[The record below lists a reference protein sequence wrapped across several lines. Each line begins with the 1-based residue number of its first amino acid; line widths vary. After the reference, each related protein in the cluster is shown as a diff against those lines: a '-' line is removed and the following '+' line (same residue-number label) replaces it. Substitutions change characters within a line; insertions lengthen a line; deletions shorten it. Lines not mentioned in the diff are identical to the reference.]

1 MTVEIA
7 IVFALLLATFFAM
20 TTEKLPPDIIAL
32 WAMGVLLGIGILS
45 PSEAF
50 DVFANEAA
58 IAVGCMFVL
67 SASLERTGALDQLG
81 AATDRLVGQSDWS
94 ILLVLL
100 PLVAFTSAFVNNTP
114 VVLLFLPIVTGLAA
128 KRNIKPSKLLI
139 PLSFASILGG
149 CCTLIGT
156 STNLLV
162 SSTAAELGRISFRM
176 FDLAP
181 IGGII
186 AALGIL
192 YLLTLGRRLLPA
204 RETLASILQATDDK
218 KYRTEVA
225 VLENSP
231 LIGKRLT
238 ETPLKNLPDGRVL
251 EVLRHKEALPFGLDE
266 ITLQARDRIRLSIL
280 SSSVMEIKNLQG
292 IEILQQSDDIG
303 LEVIETEKAIV
314 VEGTIAPQSQIEGDT
329 IRHLDLRRR
338 YGVRILALHRR
349 GVNLRKKFENTRLRF
364 GDTLLIEG
372 TQSSIQRLQESRDI
386 LLLSTAPRQA
396 PRRGKRKYALAALG
410 CFVLLAT
417 ATPIPISVLALL
429 AALFV
434 VITGCLENDE
444 AYQSV
449 NWRIL
454 FMIFGMLSLGLALEK
469 TGGVTL
475 IAQFILQI
483 TGNFG
488 PAVTLSAVILVCSL
502 LTTFLSN
509 NAVAVMVAPIVIQI
523 AGSLQ
528 ADPKPFLIGVAIGC
542 SACFATPIGYQTN
555 TLVYGVGGYKFRDF
569 VKIGIPLNLIVWL
582 AASILIPFLYPLAKP
597 NQSGDELAR
606 RTPQIMGVGKGLD
619 TAATAVLNANGGV
632 TLTGACWRRKCF
644 R

>member
-1 MTVEIA
+1 MTIEIA

-32 WAMGVLLGIGILS
+32 CAMGALLGAGILS
-45 PSEAF
+45 PAEAF
-50 DVFANEAA
+50 RVFGNEAA
-58 IAVGCMFVL
+58 IAVGCMFII
-67 SASLERTGALDQLG
+67 SAALERTGALDQLG
-81 AATDRLVGQSDWS
+81 AATDRLIGQSDVS
-94 ILLVLL
+94 ILLALL
-100 PLVAFTSAFVNNTP
+100 PLVALTSAFVNNTP
-114 VVLLFLPIVTGLAA
+114 VVLLFLPIVTSLAA

-162 SSTAAELGRISFRM
+162 SSTAAEQGQIPFRM

-181 IGGII
+181 VGGII
-186 AALGIL
+186 AAVGIL
-192 YLLTLGRRLLPA
+192 YLLTLGRRLLPS
-204 RETLASILQATDDK
+204 RETLASILQSTADK

-231 LIGKRLT
+231 LIGKRLP
-238 ETPLKNLPDGRVL
+238 ETPLKTLPHGRIL
-251 EVLRHKEALPFGLDE
+251 EVWRRKEALPFGLDE
-266 ITLQARDRIRLSIL
+266 ITLQAGDRIRLSIL

-292 IEILQQSDDIG
+292 IEILQQADDIG

-314 VEGTIAPQSQIEGDT
+314 VEGAIAPQSQFEGDT

-372 TQSSIQRLQESRDI
+372 TQSGIQRLQESRDI
-386 LLLSTAPRQA
+386 LLLSTAPCQA
-396 PRRGKRKYALAALG
+396 PRRHKRKYALAALAG
-410 CFVLLAT
+410 FVLLAT
-417 ATPIPISVLALL
+417 ATSVPISVLALL
-429 AALFV
+429 AALFA
-434 VITGCLENDE
+434 VITRCLENDE

-475 IAQFILQI
+475 IAQSILQI

-488 PAVTLSAVILVCSL
+488 PAVTLSAIILVCSL

-528 ADPKPFLIGVAIGC
+528 ANPKPFLIGVAIGC

-597 NQSGDELAR
+597 
-606 RTPQIMGVGKGLD
+606 
-619 TAATAVLNANGGV
+619 
-632 TLTGACWRRKCF
+632 
-644 R
+644 

>member
-1 MTVEIA
+1 MTIEIA

-32 WAMGVLLGIGILS
+32 CAMGVLLGSGILS

-50 DVFANEAA
+50 RVFGNEAA

-67 SASLERTGALDQLG
+67 SAALERTGALDQLG
-81 AATDRLVGQSDWS
+81 AATDRLVGQSDGS

-162 SSTAAELGRISFRM
+162 SSTAAELGRSPFRM

-192 YLLTLGRRLLPA
+192 YLLTLGRLLLPS
-204 RETLASILQATDDK
+204 RETLASILQSTDDK

-238 ETPLKNLPDGRVL
+238 ETPLKNLPNGRVL
-251 EVLRHKEALPFGLDE
+251 EVWRHKESLPFGLDE
-266 ITLQARDRIRLSIL
+266 IILQAGDRIRLSIL
-280 SSSVMEIKNLQG
+280 SSSVMEIKNLRG

-314 VEGTIAPQSQIEGDT
+314 LEGAIAPQSQFEGDT
-329 IRHLDLRRR
+329 IRRLDLRRR

-372 TQSSIQRLQESRDI
+372 TQSGIQRLQESRDL
-386 LLLSTAPRQA
+386 LLLSTAPCQA
-396 PRRGKRKYALAALG
+396 PRRHKRKYALAALV
-410 CFVLLAT
+410 CFVLFAT
-417 ATPIPISVLALL
+417 ATSIPISVLALL
-429 AALFV
+429 AAVFM

-469 TGGVTL
+469 TDGVTL
-475 IAQFILQI
+475 IAESILQI
-483 TGNFG
+483 TGKFG

-569 VKIGIPLNLIVWL
+569 VKIGLPLNLIVWL
-582 AASILIPFLYPLAKP
+582 AASILIPFLYPLAQP
-597 NQSGDELAR
+597 
-606 RTPQIMGVGKGLD
+606 
-619 TAATAVLNANGGV
+619 
-632 TLTGACWRRKCF
+632 
-644 R
+644 

>member
-1 MTVEIA
+1 MTIDIA

-20 TTEKLPPDIIAL
+20 TTERIPPDIIAL
-32 WAMGVLLGIGILS
+32 AAMGVLLGAGILS
-45 PSEAF
+45 PPDAF
-50 DVFANEAA
+50 QVFGNEAA

-67 SASLERTGALDQLG
+67 SASLERTGALDHLG

-162 SSTAAELGRISFRM
+162 SSTAAELGRIPFRM

-181 IGGII
+181 IGGVI
-186 AALGIL
+186 AVLGIL

-204 RETLASILQATDDK
+204 RETLASILQSTDDK

-238 ETPLKNLPDGRVL
+238 ETPLKNLPNGRVL
-251 EVLRHKEALPFGLDE
+251 EVLRRKEALPFGLDE
-266 ITLQARDRIRLSIL
+266 ITLQAGDRIRLSIL

-314 VEGTIAPQSQIEGDT
+314 VEGAIAPQSQIEGGT
-329 IRHLDLRRR
+329 IRRLDLRRR

-372 TQSSIQRLQESRDI
+372 TQSGIQRLQESRDI
-386 LLLSTAPRQA
+386 LLLSAAPCQA
-396 PRRGKRKYALAALG
+396 PRRGKRKYALAALVG
-410 CFVLLAT
+410 FVLLA
-417 ATPIPISVLALL
+417 ATTSVPISVLALL
-429 AALFV
+429 AAVFV
-434 VITGCLENDE
+434 VIAGCLENDE
-444 AYQSV
+444 AYQSI

-469 TGGVTL
+469 TGGVAL
-475 IAQFILQI
+475 IAESILQI

-502 LTTFLSN
+502 LTAFLSN
-509 NAVAVMVAPIVIQI
+509 NAVAVMVSPIVIQI

-555 TLVYGVGGYKFRDF
+555 TLVYGVGGYQFRDF
-569 VKIGIPLNLIVWL
+569 VKIGLPLNLIVWL
-582 AASILIPFLYPLAKP
+582 AASIFIPFFYPLAKP
-597 NQSGDELAR
+597 
-606 RTPQIMGVGKGLD
+606 
-619 TAATAVLNANGGV
+619 
-632 TLTGACWRRKCF
+632 
-644 R
+644 

>member
-1 MTVEIA
+1 MTFEIA

-32 WAMGVLLGIGILS
+32 CAMGVLLGAGILS
-45 PSEAF
+45 PTEAF
-50 DVFANEAA
+50 RVFGNKAA

-67 SASLERTGALDQLG
+67 SAALERTGALDQLG

-114 VVLLFLPIVTGLAA
+114 VVLLFLPIVTSLAA

-162 SSTAAELGRISFRM
+162 SSTAAELGRIPFRM

-192 YLLTLGRRLLPA
+192 YLLTIGRLLLPS
-204 RETLASILQATDDK
+204 RETLASILQSTDDK

-238 ETPLKNLPDGRVL
+238 ETPLKNLPNGRVL
-251 EVLRHKEALPFGLDE
+251 EVWRHKEALPLGLDE
-266 ITLQARDRIRLSIL
+266 TILQAGDHIRLSIL

-292 IEILQQSDDIG
+292 IEILRQSDDIG

-314 VEGTIAPQSQIEGDT
+314 VEGAIAPQSQFEGDT
-329 IRHLDLRRR
+329 IRRLDLRRR

-372 TQSSIQRLQESRDI
+372 TQSGIQRLQESRDI
-386 LLLSTAPRQA
+386 LLLAASPCQA
-396 PRRGKRKYALAALG
+396 PRRHKRKYALAALAG
-410 CFVLLAT
+410 FVLLAT
-417 ATPIPISVLALL
+417 ATSIPISVLALL
-429 AALFV
+429 AAVFV

-475 IAQFILQI
+475 IAQSILQI

-582 AASILIPFLYPLAKP
+582 AASILLPFLYPLAKP
-597 NQSGDELAR
+597 
-606 RTPQIMGVGKGLD
+606 
-619 TAATAVLNANGGV
+619 
-632 TLTGACWRRKCF
+632 
-644 R
+644 

>member
-1 MTVEIA
+1 MTIEIA

-32 WAMGVLLGIGILS
+32 CAMGALLGAGILS

-50 DVFANEAA
+50 RVFGNDAA

-81 AATDRLVGQSDWS
+81 AATDRLVGRSDWS

-128 KRNIKPSKLLI
+128 KRDIKPSKLLI

-162 SSTAAELGRISFRM
+162 SSTAAELGRIPFRM

-186 AALGIL
+186 AALGIV
-192 YLLTLGRRLLPA
+192 YLLTLGRRLLPT
-204 RETLASILQATDDK
+204 RETLASILQSTDDK

-238 ETPLKNLPDGRVL
+238 ETPLKNLPNGRVL
-251 EVLRHKEALPFGLDE
+251 EVWRHKEALPFGLDE
-266 ITLQARDRIRLSIL
+266 ITLQAGDRIRLSIL
-280 SSSVMEIKNLQG
+280 SSSIMEIKNLQG
-292 IEILQQSDDIG
+292 IEILRQSDDIG

-314 VEGTIAPQSQIEGDT
+314 VEGTIGPQSQIEGDT
-329 IRHLDLRRR
+329 IRRLDLRRR

-386 LLLSTAPRQA
+386 LLLSAAPCQA
-396 PRRGKRKYALAALG
+396 PRRGKRKYALAALV

-417 ATPIPISVLALL
+417 ATSIPISALALL
-429 AALFV
+429 AAVFV

-469 TGGVTL
+469 TGGVML
-475 IAQFILQI
+475 IAESILQI

-555 TLVYGVGGYKFRDF
+555 TLVYGAGGYKFRDF
-569 VKIGIPLNLIVWL
+569 VKIGLPLNLIVWL
-582 AASILIPFLYPLAKP
+582 SASILIPILYPLAKP
-597 NQSGDELAR
+597 
-606 RTPQIMGVGKGLD
+606 
-619 TAATAVLNANGGV
+619 
-632 TLTGACWRRKCF
+632 
-644 R
+644 

>member
-1 MTVEIA
+1 MTIEIA
-7 IVFALLLATFFAM
+7 IVFTLLLATFCAM

-32 WAMGVLLGIGILS
+32 WAMGVLLGGGILS

-50 DVFANEAA
+50 RVFGNEAA

-162 SSTAAELGRISFRM
+162 SSTAAELGRIPFRM

-192 YLLTLGRRLLPA
+192 YLLTFGRLLLPS
-204 RETLASILQATDDK
+204 RETLASILQSTDDK

-238 ETPLKNLPDGRVL
+238 ETPLKNLPNSRVL
-251 EVLRHKEALPFGLDE
+251 EVWRHKESLPIGLDE
-266 ITLQARDRIRLSIL
+266 IILQAGDRIRLSIL

-292 IEILQQSDDIG
+292 IEILRQSDDTG

-314 VEGTIAPQSQIEGDT
+314 VEGAIAPQSQFEGDT
-329 IRHLDLRRR
+329 IRRLDLRRR

-372 TQSSIQRLQESRDI
+372 TQSGIQRLQESRDL
-386 LLLSTAPRQA
+386 LLLSTAPCQA
-396 PRRGKRKYALAALG
+396 PRRHKRKYALAALVG
-410 CFVLLAT
+410 FVLLAA

-429 AALFV
+429 AAVFV

-475 IAQFILQI
+475 IAESILQI

-488 PAVTLSAVILVCSL
+488 PVVTLSAVILICSL

-582 AASILIPFLYPLAKP
+582 AASILIPFLYPLAQP
-597 NQSGDELAR
+597 
-606 RTPQIMGVGKGLD
+606 
-619 TAATAVLNANGGV
+619 
-632 TLTGACWRRKCF
+632 
-644 R
+644 

>member
-1 MTVEIA
+1 MTIEIA

-32 WAMGVLLGIGILS
+32 CAMGALLGAGILS
-45 PSEAF
+45 PAEAF
-50 DVFANEAA
+50 RVFGNEAA
-58 IAVGCMFVL
+58 IAVGCMFII
-67 SASLERTGALDQLG
+67 SAALERTGALDQLG
-81 AATDRLVGQSDWS
+81 AATDRLIGQSDVS
-94 ILLVLL
+94 ILLALL
-100 PLVAFTSAFVNNTP
+100 PLVALTSAFVNNTP

-162 SSTAAELGRISFRM
+162 SSTAAEQGQIPFRM

-181 IGGII
+181 VGGII
-186 AALGIL
+186 AAVGIL
-192 YLLTLGRRLLPA
+192 YLLTLGRRLLPS
-204 RETLASILQATDDK
+204 RETLASILQSTADK

-231 LIGKRLT
+231 LIGKRLP
-238 ETPLKNLPDGRVL
+238 ETPLKTLPHGRIL
-251 EVLRHKEALPFGLDE
+251 EVWRRKEALPFGLDE
-266 ITLQARDRIRLSIL
+266 ITLQAGDRIRLSIL

-292 IEILQQSDDIG
+292 IEILRQADDIG

-314 VEGTIAPQSQIEGDT
+314 VEGAIAPQSQFEGDT

-372 TQSSIQRLQESRDI
+372 TQSGIQRLQESRDI
-386 LLLSTAPRQA
+386 LLLSTAPCQA
-396 PRRGKRKYALAALG
+396 PRRHKRKYALAALAG
-410 CFVLLAT
+410 FVLLAT
-417 ATPIPISVLALL
+417 ATSVPISVLALL
-429 AALFV
+429 AALFA

-475 IAQFILQI
+475 IAQSILQI

-488 PAVTLSAVILVCSL
+488 PAVTLSAIILVCSL

-528 ADPKPFLIGVAIGC
+528 ANPKPFLIGVAIGC

-597 NQSGDELAR
+597 
-606 RTPQIMGVGKGLD
+606 
-619 TAATAVLNANGGV
+619 
-632 TLTGACWRRKCF
+632 
-644 R
+644 

>member
-1 MTVEIA
+1 MTVEIT

-20 TTEKLPPDIIAL
+20 TTEKIPPDIIAL
-32 WAMGVLLGIGILS
+32 CAMGVLLGAGILS

-50 DVFANEAA
+50 HVFGNEAA

-67 SASLERTGALDQLG
+67 SAALERTGALDQLG

-114 VVLLFLPIVTGLAA
+114 VVLLFLPVVTGLAA

-162 SSTAAELGRISFRM
+162 SSTAAELGRIQFRM

-181 IGGII
+181 VGGII

-192 YLLTLGRRLLPA
+192 YLLTLGRRLLPS
-204 RETLASILQATDDK
+204 RETLASILQSTDDK

-238 ETPLKNLPDGRVL
+238 ETPLKNLPNGRVL
-251 EVLRHKEALPFGLDE
+251 EVLRHQEALPFGLDE
-266 ITLQARDRIRLSIL
+266 ITLQAGDRIRLSIL

-314 VEGTIAPQSQIEGDT
+314 VEGAIGPQSQFEGDT
-329 IRHLDLRRR
+329 IRRLDLRRR
-338 YGVRILALHRR
+338 YGIRILALHRQ

-372 TQSSIQRLQESRDI
+372 TQFGIQRLQESRDI
-386 LLLSTAPRQA
+386 LLLAAAPCQA
-396 PRRGKRKYALAALG
+396 PRRHKRKYALAALV

-417 ATPIPISVLALL
+417 ATSIPISVLALL
-429 AALFV
+429 AAVFV

-475 IAQFILQI
+475 IAQSILQI

-488 PAVTLSAVILVCSL
+488 PAVTLSAIILVCSL

-509 NAVAVMVAPIVIQI
+509 NAVAVMVVPIVIQI

-569 VKIGIPLNLIVWL
+569 VKIGLPLNFIVWL

-597 NQSGDELAR
+597 
-606 RTPQIMGVGKGLD
+606 
-619 TAATAVLNANGGV
+619 
-632 TLTGACWRRKCF
+632 
-644 R
+644 

>member
-32 WAMGVLLGIGILS
+32 CAMGVLLVAGILS
-45 PSEAF
+45 PTEAF
-50 DVFANEAA
+50 RVFGNKAA

-67 SASLERTGALDQLG
+67 SAALERTGALDQLG

-114 VVLLFLPIVTGLAA
+114 VVLLFLPIVTSLAA

-162 SSTAAELGRISFRM
+162 SSTAAELGRIPFRM

-192 YLLTLGRRLLPA
+192 YLLTIGRLLLPS
-204 RETLASILQATDDK
+204 RETLASILQSTDDK

-238 ETPLKNLPDGRVL
+238 ETPLKNFPNGRVL
-251 EVLRHKEALPFGLDE
+251 EVWRHKEALPLGLDE
-266 ITLQARDRIRLSIL
+266 TILQAGDRIRLSIL

-292 IEILQQSDDIG
+292 IEILRQSDDIG

-314 VEGTIAPQSQIEGDT
+314 VEGAIAPQSQFEGDT
-329 IRHLDLRRR
+329 IRRLDLRRR

-372 TQSSIQRLQESRDI
+372 TQSGIQRLQESRDI
-386 LLLSTAPRQA
+386 LLLAASPCQA
-396 PRRGKRKYALAALG
+396 PRRHKRKYALAALAG
-410 CFVLLAT
+410 FVLLAA
-417 ATPIPISVLALL
+417 ATSIPVSVLALL
-429 AALFV
+429 AAVFV

-475 IAQFILQI
+475 IAQSILQI

-597 NQSGDELAR
+597 
-606 RTPQIMGVGKGLD
+606 
-619 TAATAVLNANGGV
+619 
-632 TLTGACWRRKCF
+632 
-644 R
+644 

>member
-1 MTVEIA
+1 MTIEIA
-7 IVFALLLATFFAM
+7 IVCALLLATFFAM

-32 WAMGVLLGIGILS
+32 WAMGVLLGAGILS
-45 PSEAF
+45 PAEAF
-50 DVFANEAA
+50 RVFGNEAA

-67 SASLERTGALDQLG
+67 SAALERTGALDQLG
-81 AATDRLVGQSDWS
+81 ATTDRLIGQSDGS

-100 PLVAFTSAFVNNTP
+100 PLAALTSAFVNNTP
-114 VVLLFLPIVTGLAA
+114 VILLFLPIVTGLAA

-162 SSTAAELGRISFRM
+162 RSTAAEQGQIPFRM

-181 IGGII
+181 VGGII

-192 YLLTLGRRLLPA
+192 YLLTLGRRLLPS
-204 RETLASILQATDDK
+204 RETLASILQSTADK

-238 ETPLKNLPDGRVL
+238 ETPLKTLPHGRIL
-251 EVLRHKEALPFGLDE
+251 EVWRRKEALPFGLDE
-266 ITLQARDRIRLSIL
+266 ITLQAGDRIRLSIL

-292 IEILQQSDDIG
+292 IEILQQADDIG

-314 VEGTIAPQSQIEGDT
+314 VEGAIAPQSHFEGDT

-338 YGVRILALHRR
+338 YGVRILALHRQ

-372 TQSSIQRLQESRDI
+372 TQSGIQRLQESRDI
-386 LLLSTAPRQA
+386 LLLATAPCHA
-396 PRRGKRKYALAALG
+396 PRRHKRKYALAALAG
-410 CFVLLAT
+410 FVLLAT
-417 ATPIPISVLALL
+417 ATSVPISVLALL
-429 AALFV
+429 AALFA

-475 IAQFILQI
+475 IAQSILQI

-488 PAVTLSAVILVCSL
+488 PAATLSAVILLCSL

-523 AGSLQ
+523 ASSLQ
-528 ADPKPFLIGVAIGC
+528 ANPKPFLIGVAIGC

-597 NQSGDELAR
+597 
-606 RTPQIMGVGKGLD
+606 
-619 TAATAVLNANGGV
+619 
-632 TLTGACWRRKCF
+632 
-644 R
+644 

>member
-1 MTVEIA
+1 MTIEIA

-32 WAMGVLLGIGILS
+32 WAMGVLLGAGILS
-45 PSEAF
+45 PAEAF
-50 DVFANEAA
+50 HVFANKAA
-58 IAVGCMFVL
+58 LTVGCMFVL
-67 SASLERTGALDQLG
+67 SASLERTGALDHLG

-100 PLVAFTSAFVNNTP
+100 PLVALTSAFVNNTP
-114 VVLLFLPIVTGLAA
+114 VVLLFLPIVTGLAS

-162 SSTAAELGRISFRM
+162 SSTAAELGRIQFRM

-192 YLLTLGRRLLPA
+192 YLLTLGRHFLPS
-204 RETLASILQATDDK
+204 RETLASILQSTDDK

-238 ETPLKNLPDGRVL
+238 ETPLKNLPNGRVL
-251 EVLRHKEALPFGLDE
+251 EVLRHKEALPLGLDE
-266 ITLQARDRIRLSIL
+266 ITLQAGDRIRLSIL

-292 IEILQQSDDIG
+292 IEILRQSNDIG

-314 VEGTIAPQSQIEGDT
+314 VEGAIGPQSQIEGHT
-329 IRHLDLRRR
+329 IRRLDLRRR

-386 LLLSTAPRQA
+386 LLLSAAPCQA
-396 PRRGKRKYALAALG
+396 PRRSKRKYALAALG
-410 CFVLLAT
+410 GFVLLAT
-417 ATPIPISVLALL
+417 ATAIPISVLALL
-429 AALFV
+429 AAVFV

-454 FMIFGMLSLGLALEK
+454 FMIFGMLSLGLALK
-469 TGGVTL
+469 RTGGVAL
-475 IAQFILQI
+475 IAESTLQI

-555 TLVYGVGGYKFRDF
+555 TLVYGAGGYKFRDF

-582 AASILIPFLYPLAKP
+582 TASILIPVLYPLVKP
-597 NQSGDELAR
+597 
-606 RTPQIMGVGKGLD
+606 
-619 TAATAVLNANGGV
+619 
-632 TLTGACWRRKCF
+632 
-644 R
+644 

>member
-1 MTVEIA
+1 MTIEIA

-32 WAMGVLLGIGILS
+32 CAMGALLGAGILS

-50 DVFANEAA
+50 RVFGNDAA

-67 SASLERTGALDQLG
+67 SASLERTGALDHLG
-81 AATDRLVGQSDWS
+81 AATDRLVGRSDWS

-128 KRNIKPSKLLI
+128 KRDIKPSKLLI

-162 SSTAAELGRISFRM
+162 SSTAAELGRIPFRM

-186 AALGIL
+186 AALGIV

-204 RETLASILQATDDK
+204 RETLASILQSTDDK

-238 ETPLKNLPDGRVL
+238 ETPLKNLPNGRVL

-266 ITLQARDRIRLSIL
+266 ITLQAGDRIRLSIL
-280 SSSVMEIKNLQG
+280 SSSIMEIKNLQG
-292 IEILQQSDDIG
+292 IEILRQSDDIG

-314 VEGTIAPQSQIEGDT
+314 VEGTIGPQSQIEGDT
-329 IRHLDLRRR
+329 IRRLDLRRR

-386 LLLSTAPRQA
+386 LLLSAAPCQA
-396 PRRGKRKYALAALG
+396 PRRGKRKYALAALV
-410 CFVLLAT
+410 CFVLLA
-417 ATPIPISVLALL
+417 ATTSVPISALALL
-429 AALFV
+429 AAVFV

-469 TGGVTL
+469 TGGVML
-475 IAQFILQI
+475 IAESILQI

-509 NAVAVMVAPIVIQI
+509 NAVAVMVATIVIQI

-555 TLVYGVGGYKFRDF
+555 TLVYGAGGYKFRDF
-569 VKIGIPLNLIVWL
+569 VKIGLPLNLIVWL
-582 AASILIPFLYPLAKP
+582 SASILIPILYPLAKP
-597 NQSGDELAR
+597 
-606 RTPQIMGVGKGLD
+606 
-619 TAATAVLNANGGV
+619 
-632 TLTGACWRRKCF
+632 
-644 R
+644 

>member
-1 MTVEIA
+1 MTVEIT

-20 TTEKLPPDIIAL
+20 TTDKTPPDIVAL
-32 WAMGVLLGIGILS
+32 CAMGALLGARILS

-50 DVFANEAA
+50 HVFGNEAA

-67 SASLERTGALDQLG
+67 SAALERTGALDQLG
-81 AATDRLVGQSDWS
+81 MATDRLVGQSARS

-114 VVLLFLPIVTGLAA
+114 VVLLFLPVVTSLAA

-162 SSTAAELGRISFRM
+162 GSTATELSQIQFRM

-181 IGGII
+181 VGGII
-186 AALGIL
+186 ATLGIL
-192 YLLTLGRRLLPA
+192 YLLTLGHRLLPA
-204 RETLASILQATDDK
+204 RETLTSILQSTNDK

-231 LIGKRLT
+231 LIGIPLT
-238 ETPLKNLPDGRVL
+238 KTPLKNLPHGRVL
-251 EVLRHKEALPFGLDE
+251 EVLRHKEALPLGLDE
-266 ITLQARDRIRLSIL
+266 ITLQAGDRIRLSIL

-314 VEGTIAPQSQIEGDT
+314 VEGAIGPQSQFEGDT
-329 IRHLDLRRR
+329 IRRLDLRRR

-372 TQSSIQRLQESRDI
+372 TQSGIQRLQESRDI
-386 LLLSTAPRQA
+386 LLLSAAPCQA
-396 PRRGKRKYALAALG
+396 PRRNKRKYALAALI

-417 ATPIPISVLALL
+417 ATSIPISVLSLL
-429 AALFV
+429 AAVFV
-434 VITGCLENDE
+434 VITGCLESDE
-444 AYQSV
+444 AYQSI

-454 FMIFGMLSLGLALEK
+454 FMIFGMLSLGSALEK

-488 PAVTLSAVILVCSL
+488 PAITLSAVILVCSL

-555 TLVYGVGGYKFRDF
+555 TLIYGVGGYKFRDF
-569 VKIGIPLNLIVWL
+569 VKIGLPLNLIVWL
-582 AASILIPFLYPLAKP
+582 AASILIPILYPLAKP
-597 NQSGDELAR
+597 
-606 RTPQIMGVGKGLD
+606 
-619 TAATAVLNANGGV
+619 
-632 TLTGACWRRKCF
+632 
-644 R
+644 

>member
-1 MTVEIA
+1 MTVEIT

-20 TTEKLPPDIIAL
+20 TTEKIPPDIIAL
-32 WAMGVLLGIGILS
+32 CAMGVLLGAGILS

-50 DVFANEAA
+50 RVFGNEAA

-67 SASLERTGALDQLG
+67 SAALERTGALDQLG

-114 VVLLFLPIVTGLAA
+114 VVLLFLPVVTGLAA

-162 SSTAAELGRISFRM
+162 SSTAAELGRIQFRM

-181 IGGII
+181 VGGII

-192 YLLTLGRRLLPA
+192 YLLTLGRRLLPS
-204 RETLASILQATDDK
+204 RETLASILQSTDDK

-238 ETPLKNLPDGRVL
+238 ETPLKNLPNGRIL
-251 EVLRHKEALPFGLDE
+251 EVWRHQKALPFGLDE
-266 ITLQARDRIRLSIL
+266 ITLQAGDRIRLSIL

-303 LEVIETEKAIV
+303 LKVIETEKAIV
-314 VEGTIAPQSQIEGDT
+314 VEGAIGPQSQFEGDT
-329 IRHLDLRRR
+329 IRRLDLRRR
-338 YGVRILALHRR
+338 YGIRILALHRQ

-372 TQSSIQRLQESRDI
+372 TQSGIQRLQESRDI
-386 LLLSTAPRQA
+386 LLLSAAPCQA
-396 PRRGKRKYALAALG
+396 PRRHKRKYALAALV
-410 CFVLLAT
+410 CFVLFAT

-429 AALFV
+429 AAVFV

-475 IAQFILQI
+475 IAQSILQI

-488 PAVTLSAVILVCSL
+488 PTVTLSAVILVCSL

-569 VKIGIPLNLIVWL
+569 VKIGLPLNLIVWL
-582 AASILIPFLYPLAKP
+582 AASILIPILYPLAK
-597 NQSGDELAR
+597 S
-606 RTPQIMGVGKGLD
+606 
-619 TAATAVLNANGGV
+619 
-632 TLTGACWRRKCF
+632 
-644 R
+644 

>member
-1 MTVEIA
+1 MTIEIA

-32 WAMGVLLGIGILS
+32 WAMGVLLGAGILS
-45 PSEAF
+45 PAEAF
-50 DVFANEAA
+50 RVFGNEAA
-58 IAVGCMFVL
+58 LTVGCMFVL
-67 SASLERTGALDQLG
+67 SASLERTGALDHLG

-100 PLVAFTSAFVNNTP
+100 PLVALTSAFVNNTP
-114 VVLLFLPIVTGLAA
+114 VVLLFLPIVTGLAS

-162 SSTAAELGRISFRM
+162 SSTAAELGRIQFRM

-192 YLLTLGRRLLPA
+192 YLLTLGRHFLPS
-204 RETLASILQATDDK
+204 RETLASILQSTDDK

-238 ETPLKNLPDGRVL
+238 ETPLKNLPNGRVL
-251 EVLRHKEALPFGLDE
+251 EVLRHKEALPLGLDE
-266 ITLQARDRIRLSIL
+266 IALQAGDRIRLSIL

-303 LEVIETEKAIV
+303 LEVVETEKAIV
-314 VEGTIAPQSQIEGDT
+314 VEGAIGPQSQIEGHT
-329 IRHLDLRRR
+329 IRRLDLRRR

-386 LLLSTAPRQA
+386 LLLSAAPCQA
-396 PRRGKRKYALAALG
+396 PRRSKRKYALAALG
-410 CFVLLAT
+410 GFVLLAT
-417 ATPIPISVLALL
+417 ATSIPISVLALL
-429 AALFV
+429 AAVFV

-454 FMIFGMLSLGLALEK
+454 FMIFGMLSLGLALER
-469 TGGVTL
+469 TGGVAL
-475 IAQFILQI
+475 IAESTLQI

-528 ADPKPFLIGVAIGC
+528 ADPKPFLIGVSIGC

-555 TLVYGVGGYKFRDF
+555 TLVYGAGGYKFRDF

-582 AASILIPFLYPLAKP
+582 TASILIPVLYPLVKP
-597 NQSGDELAR
+597 
-606 RTPQIMGVGKGLD
+606 
-619 TAATAVLNANGGV
+619 
-632 TLTGACWRRKCF
+632 
-644 R
+644 

>member
-32 WAMGVLLGIGILS
+32 CAMGALLGARILS
-45 PSEAF
+45 PSDAF
-50 DVFANEAA
+50 HVFGNEAA

-67 SASLERTGALDQLG
+67 SASLERTGALDHLG
-81 AATDRLVGQSDWS
+81 AATDRLVGRSDWS

-128 KRNIKPSKLLI
+128 KRDIKPSKLLI

-162 SSTAAELGRISFRM
+162 SSTAAELGRIPFRM

-186 AALGIL
+186 AALGIV

-204 RETLASILQATDDK
+204 RETLASILQSTDDK

-238 ETPLKNLPDGRVL
+238 ETPLKNLPNGRVL

-266 ITLQARDRIRLSIL
+266 ITLQAGDRIRLSIL

-292 IEILQQSDDIG
+292 IEILRQSDDIG

-314 VEGTIAPQSQIEGDT
+314 VEGTIGPQSQIEGDT
-329 IRHLDLRRR
+329 IRRLDLRRR
-338 YGVRILALHRR
+338 YGVRILAMHRR

-386 LLLSTAPRQA
+386 LLLSAAPCQA
-396 PRRGKRKYALAALG
+396 PRRGKRKYAIAALV
-410 CFVLLAT
+410 CFVSLAT
-417 ATPIPISVLALL
+417 ATSIPISVLALL
-429 AALFV
+429 AAVFV

-444 AYQSV
+444 AYQSI

-469 TGGVTL
+469 TGGVIL
-475 IAQFILQI
+475 IAESILQI

-555 TLVYGVGGYKFRDF
+555 TLVYGAGGYKFRDF
-569 VKIGIPLNLIVWL
+569 VKIGLPLNLIVWIS
-582 AASILIPFLYPLAKP
+582 ASILIPILYPLTKP
-597 NQSGDELAR
+597 
-606 RTPQIMGVGKGLD
+606 
-619 TAATAVLNANGGV
+619 
-632 TLTGACWRRKCF
+632 
-644 R
+644 